1 MIHSFSLLTFIT
13 LSVFSFG
20 QAEPELIS
28 VDPATIQPLPHVI
41 SVEEFQKN
49 YRGCTIPISTLS
61 PSSCCAPIVRKVEE
75 SEDQALDITDPELA
89 GLTASPNPTKGY
101 LSVSIPPNLIG
112 REIQIIDMTGRFVG
126 GPVPITGTSVNL
138 NIEGESGVYLLSIR
152 TEKTV
157 ITERILLDK

>member
-1 MIHSFSLLTFIT
+1 MA
-13 LSVFSFG
+13 LSVFSFS
-20 QAEPELIS
+20 QVETELIS
-28 VDPATIQPLPHVI
+28 VDPATIQPLPQVI

-61 PSSCCAPIVRKVEE
+61 PSSCCATIVRKVEK
-75 SEDQALDITDPELA
+75 SEDEALDITDPELS
-89 GLTASPNPTKGY
+89 GLMASPNPTKGY
-101 LSVSIPPNLIG
+101 LTVSVSPNLIG

-126 GPVPITGTSVNL
+126 GPVPITGTTVNL

-152 TEKTV
+152 TEKSM